1 MPPSVP
7 LSARSSIRWILPVLV
22 LAVIAVP
29 LLGSLDATGKP
40 NRHPELRD
48 FLPDRE
54 VRRAPRGSGGAGRQA
69 LSLAPSAAYLIVADV
84 FETAILVMPRTGCV
98 ETVAADEMK
107 IQEDGSIDLIVD
119 ATPCRLGKFRLEGAD
134 VVFRVKDATARLT
147 PKPPLIGT
155 ALVRDRS
162 SSTRPSTRGP
172 RRSTGPT
179 RPADGARGLRGGGAR
194 PDLLRDVVHL
204 LQPLPAEH
212 AEGRGGAEEVGLED
226 HLRVPRPARRRP
238 PPGSRRRRPATGSAK
253 LPTGLVFVD
262 GRQIGR
268 LEGRGSRARS
278 PVGGNRREAR
288 PESGRL
294 RIERAGLPRLVRLS
308 V

>member
-48 FLPDRE
+48 FLRTGKYAVHLEGAE
-54 VRRAPRGSGGAGRQA
+54 VQDAKLYHS
-69 LSLAPSAAYLIVADV
+69 APSAAYLIVADV
-84 FETAILVMPRTGCV
+84 FDTAILVMPRTGCV

-155 ALVRDRS
+155 HWSAQVLEHSPEYGQAAKVY
-162 SSTRPSTRGP
+162 
-172 RRSTGPT
+172 
-179 RPADGARGLRGGGAR
+179 R
-194 PDLLRDVVHL
+194 PDMASVEALANSKAEARVQIFFGTWCSFCNRFLPNTLKLEEELKKRGSSISFEFHG
-204 LQPLPAEH
+204 LPA
-212 AEGRGGAEEVGLED
+212 
-226 HLRVPRPARRRP
+226 PPAAWVTP
-238 PPGSRRRRPATGSAK
+238 EATRYQVTK
-253 LPTGLVFVD
+253 LPTGFVFVND
-262 GRQIGR
+262 RQVGR
-268 LEGRGSRARS
+268 LEG
-278 PVGGNRREAR
+278 NDWIR
-288 PESGRL
+288 PEVALARVL
-294 RIERAGLPRLVRLS
+294 R
-308 V
+308 